1 MRVTEIEKIRIQQ
14 AIIDGLSEYNKS
26 LTDMEKNVEKI
37 VNDTTDKIVKVL
49 EA

>member
-26 LTDMEKNVEKI
+26 LTDMEKSVEKI